1 MWSKI
6 VFSVWVLIIQI
17 ALGDAAE
24 TLDVWELMRNC
35 ETGNLEGVKQL
46 VAKFGSKEV
55 VEAQTQYD
63 GHTCLFEASLLYP
76 DLVSFLLEN
85 DADPNHKIKDGVTP
99 LSAATGTCALSNVKQ
114 LLAHGA
120 DAKADYS
127 QALYKL
133 GDCRDDDET
142 QGEIAR
148 LLLQHCANPDDDK
161 PGREP
166 GTPFMEAVAKAQIG
180 SIRVMAEW
188 MERVQINQD
197 DIDPYYGDEFSV
209 DIDDVRKAIA
219 EGQEKRKMLLV
230 YPFPAEAGEKLSL
243 GPETLCAKAKICLQ
257 DRGGERRAA

>member
-6 VFSVWVLIIQI
+6 VFSIWLLIIQN
-17 ALGDAAE
+17 AWAYVEEPE
-24 TLDVWELMRNC
+24 TLDVFKLMRKC
-35 ETGNLEGVKQL
+35 ADGDLEGVKQL

-55 VEAQTQYD
+55 VETQRPY
-63 GHTCLFEASLLYP
+63 GHTCLYIASIFHFT

-85 DADPNHKIKDGVTP
+85 DADPNQKTKDGVTP
-99 LSAATGTCALSNVKQ
+99 LSGATQACQLSNVKQ

-120 DAKADYS
+120 DAKEDYS
-127 QALYKL
+127 QALYAVS
-133 GDCRDDDET
+133 CWNDDET

-166 GTPFMEAVAKAQIG
+166 GTPFMEAVDKAHIG

-188 MERVQINQD
+188 MERVEQINQD
-197 DIDPYYGDEFSV
+197 DIDPWYG